1 MKNKNFDSI
10 SKFSVPQ
17 SWIDA
22 AKNVPNTNKKKAVVV
37 IGFKRYLQA
46 AACLVTVIGLT
57 LLVLFMRENEV
68 KPRPSM
74 QNTTTN
80 SQTTTAE
87 DGTSDDTSSTQATD
101 GNNKDYFD
109 RLPIIIETTPD
120 GTVIIRPTKPQ
131 GSIDPSK
138 PTVPSIVGPTMPS
151 DKTEEPTA
159 EPTEPPTNAPTTKP
173 WYPVDPTDE
182 PTAEPW
188 YPIEPTEP
196 WYPPPTEEP
205 WYPVDPTEPWYPI
218 DPTEPPTEPPTTP
231 PTKPPVIEPTD
242 PPNISPDKIRLIAKV
257 RVLKSDLKGNY
268 NIYCKVYNHRSEFC
282 GDPSLYSQ
290 QHKVYI
296 IPDDN
301 PRYVTLYYEVKR
313 ADLGVYDSY
322 KFIFYNSSGEVV
334 SATLRYTIY

>member
-120 GTVIIRPTKPQ
+120 GTVIIRPTTPQ

-159 EPTEPPTNAPTTKP
+159 EPTEPPTEAPTQRP
-173 WYPVDPTDE
+173 PVVDPTDE

-218 DPTEPPTEPPTTP
+218 DPTDPPTNPPQQ
-231 PTKPPVIEPTD
+231 V
-242 PPNISPDKIRLIAKV
+242 RLVASV
-257 RVLKSDLKGNY
+257 TVPKSVVSNT
-268 NIYCKVYNHRSEFC
+268 NVYCKVYDPHWILC
-282 GDPSLYSQ
+282 GDPSLFSN
-290 QHKVYI
+290 QHKVTV
-296 IPDDN
+296 IPRNDGN
-301 PRYVTLYYEVKR
+301 VTLYYEVER
-313 ADLGVYDSY
+313 SAIGIHSSY
-322 KFIFYNSSGEVV
+322 KFVYYDSNG
-334 SATLRYTIY
+334 RTIAMTTEFSIH

>member
-22 AKNVPNTNKKKAVVV
+22 AKNVPQTNKKKAVVV

-46 AACLVTVIGLT
+46 VACLVTVIGLT

-68 KPRPSM
+68 KPRPGV
-74 QNTTTN
+74 QNTTSN
-80 SQTTTAE
+80 SQTTTTE
-87 DGTSDDTSSTQATD
+87 DGTSDDTLSTQSTD
-101 GNNKDYFD
+101 GTGKDYFD

-120 GTVIIRPTKPQ
+120 GTIIIRPTTPQ
-131 GSIDPSK
+131 ESVDPSEPIGPQP
-138 PTVPSIVGPTMPS
+138 PTSETEDPTQLPTIEPSEPQLPP
-151 DKTEEPTA
+151 DEPTD
-159 EPTEPPTNAPTTKP
+159 PPTDAPTNPPTTKP
-173 WYPVDPTDE
+173 WYPVEPTDE
-182 PTAEPW
+182 PTYDPTEEPW
-188 YPIEPTEP
+188 DPIEPTEGP
-196 WYPPPTEEP
+196 WDPVEPTN
-205 WYPVDPTEPWYPI
+205 
-218 DPTEPPTEPPTTP
+218 PPTTP

-257 RVLKSDLKGNY
+257 KVLKSDLKGNY